1 MRLPSIARLSLVF
14 IGVAA
19 ITLASGCARKKAKNG
34 DSPYTEGDTVDTA
47 ATEEGWGADG
57 DTPLPAGR
65 FSDLPRVQGVNFS
78 PVYFGLDNYQID
90 GSEYGKID
98 AVADFMRSNPTV
110 VLVVEGHCD
119 ERGTAEYNMSL
130 GDYRAQSIR
139 SYRISAGI
147 SADRIQTQS
156 YGKERPAVQ
165 GSGEAVWS
173 RNRRGEFALY
183 QR

>member
-1 MRLPSIARLSLVF
+1 MRLSPTARFTLLLC
-14 IGVAA
+14 GVAA
-19 ITLASGCARKKAKNG
+19 LTLASGCTRKKAKQNDPYAGDGTTPIEEIGGSEWENG
-34 DSPYTEGDTVDTA
+34 DN
-47 ATEEGWGADG
+47 
-57 DTPLPAGR
+57 PLPGGR
-65 FSDLPRVQGVNFS
+65 FSDLPRVQGVEFS
-78 PVYFGLDNYQID
+78 PVYFGYNNYQID

-98 AVADFMRSNPTV
+98 AVAAFLRDNASI

-119 ERGTAEYNMSL
+119 ERGTVEYNMSL
-130 GDYRAQSIR
+130 GEYRAQSIR
-139 SYRISAGI
+139 AYMIAAGI
-147 SADRIQTQS
+147 SGDRIQTQS

>member
-1 MRLPSIARLSLVF
+1 MRLPSIARLSFVL

-19 ITLASGCARKKAKNG
+19 ITLASGCSRKKAKTG
-34 DSPYTEGDTVDTA
+34 DGPYSEGDTVDAVA
-47 ATEEGWGADG
+47 AEDGWGAEG

-90 GSEYGKID
+90 ASEYGKID
-98 AVADFMRSNPTV
+98 AVADFMRQNASV

-130 GDYRAQSIR
+130 GDYRAQSVR
-139 SYRISAGI
+139 SYMISAGI

-165 GSGEAVWS
+165 GTGESVWR

>member
-1 MRLPSIARLSLVF
+1 MRLHPTARFALLVCGVVALSL
-14 IGVAA
+14 A
-19 ITLASGCARKKAKNG
+19 TGCSRKKSKTPNPYGSEDIAGENVYGSDWENG
-34 DSPYTEGDTVDTA
+34 DN
-47 ATEEGWGADG
+47 
-57 DTPLPAGR
+57 PLPGGR
-65 FSDLPRVQGVNFS
+65 FESLPRVQGVSFS
-78 PVYFGLDNYQID
+78 PVYFGLNNYQID

-98 AVADFMRSNPTV
+98 AVADFMRGNASV

-119 ERGTAEYNMSL
+119 ERGTIEYNMSL

-139 SYRISAGI
+139 SYMISAGI
-147 SADRIQTQS
+147 AADRIQTQS

-183 QR
+183 QK